1 MRFARVAATV
11 AAPIAIA
18 IALIPSLAL
27 AHVGAHPGAHFH
39 VDMADGFAH
48 PLGGLDH
55 LLAMLGVGL
64 LAWRLGGRAIWAVPT
79 AFVALMAVGGLAG
92 FAGFELPFFET
103 GIALS
108 LVAFGAAIAL
118 RQKLPTAAAAAL
130 VGFFAMFH
138 GFAHGAEL
146 PAAAG
151 AAGYAAGF
159 LAASAMLHVAGI
171 GLAAFAASL
180 RPTAV
185 RFGGAAMAVA
195 GVALL
200 IGV

>member
-1 MRFARVAATV
+1 MRFARFATTV
-11 AAPIAIA
+11 AA
-18 IALIPSLAL
+18 IALIPSLAS
-27 AHVGAHPGAHFH
+27 AHPGAHFH

-92 FAGFELPFFET
+92 FAGFELPFFEV

-108 LVAFGAAIAL
+108 LVAFGTAIAAP
-118 RQKLPTAAAAAL
+118 QKLSTVAAAGL
-130 VGFFAMFH
+130 VGFFALFH

-159 LAASAMLHVAGI
+159 LAASALLHVAGI
-171 GLAAFAASL
+171 GLATLAASV

-185 RFGGAAMAVA
+185 RFGGAAMAIA

>member
-1 MRFARVAATV
+1 MRFARVAAAV

-18 IALIPSLAL
+18 IALSPSLAL

-64 LAWRLGGRAIWAVPT
+64 LAWRLGGRAIWAVPA

-103 GIALS
+103 GIA
-108 LVAFGAAIAL
+108 
-118 RQKLPTAAAAAL
+118 
-130 VGFFAMFH
+130 
-138 GFAHGAEL
+138 
-146 PAAAG
+146 
-151 AAGYAAGF
+151 
-159 LAASAMLHVAGI
+159 
-171 GLAAFAASL
+171 
-180 RPTAV
+180 
-185 RFGGAAMAVA
+185 
-195 GVALL
+195 
-200 IGV
+200 

>member
-1 MRFARVAATV
+1 MRFVPIIAAAV
-11 AAPIAIA
+11 
-18 IALIPSLAL
+18 ALIPSLAS
-27 AHVGAHPGAHFH
+27 AHPGAHFH

-79 AFVALMAVGGLAG
+79 AFVALMAAGGLAG

-130 VGFFAMFH
+130 VGFFALFH

-146 PAAAG
+146 PAATG
-151 AAGYAAGF
+151 AVGSAAGF
-159 LAASAMLHVAGI
+159 LAASALLHLAGI
-171 GLAAFAASL
+171 GLAAFAASV
-180 RPTAV
+180 RPAAV

>member
-1 MRFARVAATV
+1 
-11 AAPIAIA
+11 
-18 IALIPSLAL
+18 
-27 AHVGAHPGAHFH
+27 
-39 VDMADGFAH
+39 
-48 PLGGLDH
+48 
-55 LLAMLGVGL
+55 
-64 LAWRLGGRAIWAVPT
+64 
-79 AFVALMAVGGLAG
+79 
-92 FAGFELPFFET
+92 
-103 GIALS
+103 ALS

-118 RQKLPTAAAAAL
+118 RHKLPTAAAAAL
-130 VGFFAMFH
+130 VGFFALFH

-185 RFGGAAMAVA
+185 RFGGAAMVAA

>member
-1 MRFARVAATV
+1 MRFARVATTV
-11 AAPIAIA
+11 AA
-18 IALIPSLAL
+18 IALIPSLAS
-27 AHVGAHPGAHFH
+27 AHPGAHFH

-48 PLGGLDH
+48 PLGGIDH

-64 LAWRLGGRAIWAVPT
+64 LAWRLGGRAIWAVPA

-92 FAGFELPFFET
+92 FAGFELPFLET

-108 LVAFGAAIAL
+108 LVAFGTAIAMP
-118 RQKLPTAAAAAL
+118 QKLPTMAAAGL
-130 VGFFAMFH
+130 VGFFALFH

-146 PAAAG
+146 PAEAG

-159 LAASAMLHVAGI
+159 LAASALLHVAGI
-171 GLAAFAASL
+171 ALATFAARV

-185 RFGGAAMAVA
+185 RFSGAAMAVA

>member
-1 MRFARVAATV
+1 MRFARIAATV

-18 IALIPSLAL
+18 IALVPSLAS
-27 AHVGAHPGAHFH
+27 AHPGAHFH

-92 FAGFELPFFET
+92 FAGLELPFFEA

-108 LVAFGAAIAL
+108 LVAFGAAIAVP
-118 RQKLPTAAAAAL
+118 QKLPTVAAAGL
-130 VGFFAMFH
+130 VGFFALFH

-171 GLAAFAASL
+171 ALATFAARV

>member
-18 IALIPSLAL
+18 IALIPSLAS
-27 AHVGAHPGAHFH
+27 AHPGAHFH

-79 AFVALMAVGGLAG
+79 AFVALMAVGGLVG

>member
-1 MRFARVAATV
+1 MRFAPVVAAV
-11 AAPIAIA
+11 AAA
-18 IALIPSLAL
+18 ALIPSLAS
-27 AHVGAHPGAHFH
+27 AHPGAHFH
-39 VDMADGFAH
+39 VDMANGFAH

-118 RQKLPTAAAAAL
+118 RQKLPTAAAAVL
-130 VGFFAMFH
+130 VGFFALFH

-151 AAGYAAGF
+151 AVGYAAGF
-159 LAASAMLHVAGI
+159 LAASTFLHLAGI
-171 GLAAFAASL
+171 GLAAFAVAL
-180 RPTAV
+180 RPTAM

-195 GVALL
+195 GIVLL
-200 IGV
+200 VGV

>member
-11 AAPIAIA
+11 AAPIAVA
-18 IALIPSLAL
+18 IALIPSLA
-27 AHVGAHPGAHFH
+27 AAHPGAHFH

-64 LAWRLGGRAIWAVPT
+64 LAWRLGGRAIWAVPA
-79 AFVALMAVGGLAG
+79 AFVALMAVGGLVG

-138 GFAHGAEL
+138 GYAHGTEL

-159 LAASAMLHVAGI
+159 LAASAMLHLAGI
-171 GLAAFAASL
+171 GLATFVARV

-200 IGV
+200 VGV

>member
-1 MRFARVAATV
+1 MRFAQIAATV
-11 AAPIAIA
+11 AA
-18 IALIPSLAL
+18 IALAPSLA
-27 AHVGAHPGAHFH
+27 AAHPGAHFH
-39 VDMADGFAH
+39 VDMGDGFAH

-92 FAGFELPFFET
+92 FAGFELPFFEA

-108 LVAFGAAIAL
+108 LVAFGAAIAVP
-118 RQKLPTAAAAAL
+118 QKLPTVAAAGL
-130 VGFFAMFH
+130 VGFFALFH

-146 PAAAG
+146 PAASG

-171 GLAAFAASL
+171 GLATFAAWL

>member
-1 MRFARVAATV
+1 V
-11 AAPIAIA
+11 
-18 IALIPSLAL
+18 IPSLAS
-27 AHVGAHPGAHFH
+27 AHPGAHFH
-39 VDMADGFAH
+39 VDMANGFAH

-64 LAWRLGGRAIWAVPT
+64 LAWRLGGRAIWAVST

-130 VGFFAMFH
+130 VGFFALFH

-151 AAGYAAGF
+151 AVGYAAGF
-159 LAASAMLHVAGI
+159 LAASAMLHLAGI
-171 GLAAFAASL
+171 ALAAFAAAL

-195 GVALL
+195 GIVLL
-200 IGV
+200 VGV